1 MHSVNNNV
9 KPRLIFFSAQKLA
22 TFVSLCMLDL
32 VTIHLSNSIFNCHWH
47 SVCSAIAQSALLL
60 LFLCGKKTY
69 VINYKE

>member
-9 KPRLIFFSAQKLA
+9 KPRPIFFLVQKLA
-22 TFVSLCMLDL
+22 TFVSLCMLDH
-32 VTIHLSNSIFNCHWH
+32 VTIHLSSFIFNSHWH
-47 SVCSAIAQSALLL
+47 SVCSIIAQSVLLL